1 MKNKLIINRIR
12 KNNCP
17 TVYKYN
23 NPNSSSKQIQR
34 MGTKSK
40 WRIMGRIKTNVKINN
55 KQT

>member
-23 NPNSSSKQIQR
+23 DPNSSSKQIQR

-40 WRIMGRIKTNVKINN
+40 
-55 KQT
+55 